1 MATHAQSLP
10 AEDIAKLQNRR
21 EAVESALGSTLAEGV
36 SPSPAVLA
44 LSERYALGEITL
56 AEFGSSVRAI
66 YGL

>member
-1 MATHAQSLP
+1 MAAHIQSLP
-10 AEDIAKLQNRR
+10 TADLAKLHDRR

-56 AEFGSSVRAI
+56 TEFGSSVRAI